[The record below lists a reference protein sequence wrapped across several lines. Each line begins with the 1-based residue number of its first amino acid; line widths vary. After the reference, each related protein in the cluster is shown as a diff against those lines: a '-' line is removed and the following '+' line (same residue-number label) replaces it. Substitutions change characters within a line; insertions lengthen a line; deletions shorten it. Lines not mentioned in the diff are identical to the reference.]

1 MLSQHIFTTLATALL
16 SLSQP
21 PTQPPPPPPVVDPP
35 RQPGQGP
42 ETPRQGIPEL
52 ALPDP
57 PADTKPAPDPAPD
70 ADRPNLFVNPS
81 FEDGQDPWFS
91 FADKNPVSWGP
102 FSITD
107 TRARTGTHSAILEMD
122 SAKFKGKTRIH
133 GAIQEIKSTHV
144 PDTIG
149 GWYRVENWE
158 RGTKKQYLQ
167 VVVILWNIKE
177 RIPDVRTTNV
187 QIAYTLAGVEE
198 APLNISNRRFILSG
212 PAEPVQN
219 EWVHFEIHPRKDFK
233 EQWGI
238 DFSGFEYARVLFEV
252 RYDGQAET
260 EPPSRASVWY
270 DDVYA
275 WE

>member
-1 MLSQHIFTTLATALL
+1 MLSHHIFTTLATVLL
-16 SLSQP
+16 SLS
-21 PTQPPPPPPVVDPP
+21 QPPPPPPVVDPP

-42 ETPRQGIPEL
+42 ETPRQGFPEL

-57 PADTKPAPDPAPD
+57 PATRPDDPQPDPEADP
-70 ADRPNLFVNPS
+70 DRPNLFVNPS
-81 FEDGQDPWFS
+81 FEDGQDTWFS
-91 FADKNPVSWGP
+91 FAERNPMSWGP

-107 TRARTGTHSAILEMD
+107 TQARTGTHSALLEMD

-144 PDTIG
+144 PATIG

-177 RIPDVRTTNV
+177 QIPAVRTTNV

-238 DFSGFEYARVLFEV
+238 DFQGFEYARVLFEV
-252 RYDGQAET
+252 RYDGQAEG
-260 EPPSRASVWY
+260 EPPSRANVWY